1 MHFCQS
7 QRDCPICR
15 EEVIGVRRNHTMAK
29 IVNVY
34 VRLNPSME
42 RSASEKATCDLLNV
56 INDNIVS
63 RLLFEYYRRKQSLL
77 SMRFFRTF
85 QEMDRLEQWLFEIID
100 I

>member
-1 MHFCQS
+1 
-7 QRDCPICR
+7 
-15 EEVIGVRRNHTMAK
+15 MAK

-63 RLLFEYYRRKQSLL
+63 KLLYGNFRRELSLL
-77 SMRFFRTF
+77 SMVLSRTF
-85 QEMDRLEQWLFEIID
+85 QAMVQLEQWLSEIID